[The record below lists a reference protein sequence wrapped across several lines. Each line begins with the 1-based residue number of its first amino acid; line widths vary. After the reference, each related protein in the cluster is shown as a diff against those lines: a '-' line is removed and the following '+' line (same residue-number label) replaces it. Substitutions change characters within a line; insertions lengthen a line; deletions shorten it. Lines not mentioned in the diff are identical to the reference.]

1 MLNLV
6 ATLTNDF
13 EKSVKRTLAL
23 QRKWQEVLTQIQ
35 ASQSGKESVVTK
47 ERRIYAEMQE
57 KQDKKNNR
65 KNKIK

>member
-65 KNKIK
+65 KKVP

>member
-13 EKSVKRTLAL
+13 EKSVKSTLAL
-23 QRKWQEVLTQIQ
+23 QRTCKEILTQIQ
-35 ASQSGKESVVTK
+35 ASQSDKEPVVTK